1 MWQYICAYCCYQFIY
16 LFIYV
21 FLLLGGILSV
31 LSIFCTL
38 IEVNEK
44 TLEQGHQEQRKSS
57 HVEYSNGKSLC
68 QVFG

>member
-1 MWQYICAYCCYQFIY
+1 MHTAVTSFIY

-38 IEVNEK
+38 IEVNEQ
-44 TLEQGHQEQRKSS
+44 TLEQGQQEQRKIS
-57 HVEYSNGKSLC
+57 HTESSNGKSLC